1 MIGDDCKN
9 KEHRLCVYQK
19 KFEAGILLKIFLN
32 IQDNLS
38 PAVLTKL
45 LLIERMYIKYFADR
59 HFKKAS
65 LKIVNL

>member
-1 MIGDDCKN
+1 M
-9 KEHRLCVYQK
+9 CVYQK
-19 KFEAGILLKIFLN
+19 HFEAGILLKIFLN

-59 HFKKAS
+59 HFQKAS
-65 LKIVNL
+65 VKIVNL